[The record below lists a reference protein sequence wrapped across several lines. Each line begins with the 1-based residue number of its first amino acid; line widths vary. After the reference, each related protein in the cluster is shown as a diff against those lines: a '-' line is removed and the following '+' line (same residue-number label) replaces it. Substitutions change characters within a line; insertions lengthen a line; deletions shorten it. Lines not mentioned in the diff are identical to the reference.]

1 MLKVKEGFILKE
13 VCGEYLIVPI
23 GEASIDFKSV
33 IKLNETGAFLWEQLA
48 KGADEKGLLDA
59 LLKEYDVPAD
69 IAQSDISAFLLHLT
83 DAGVVE

>member
-33 IKLNETGAFLWEQLA
+33 IKLNETGAFLWERLA

-59 LLKEYDVPAD
+59 LLKEYDVTSDVAE
-69 IAQSDISAFLLHLT
+69 SDISSFLLHLT